1 MQHQVNTTRQNLFF
15 EHLSPGI
22 GVGFPV
28 PKDWLPITTF
38 PLLIVVGMTGVGKST
53 ITKALAEEGLDFTL
67 LPNRRALTE
76 RLIIAPML
84 KMQEKLMQPSCRI
97 KRLAYTRL
105 YREYFPGGMG
115 HILASLHINPQQVNS
130 MLVFDSLRG
139 ENEVCYADK
148 ALKNAKFVM
157 LTAPSIVRLERL
169 LKRHDPFDRISN
181 QELEENRQIIPEAL
195 TNFASLGVPEASAY
209 FTPKEE
215 QEILELVSKQV
226 VTGVELREKLKI
238 FVEESQNYESVPT
251 KQILEAMDTSD
262 RSLIID
268 TIASPQESAKVI
280 ISRLY
285 KSVNIKTDK

>member
-1 MQHQVNTTRQNLFF
+1 MQQLVNITRQNLFF
-15 EHLSPGI
+15 EHLSPGV

-38 PLLIVVGMTGVGKST
+38 PLLIIVGMTGVGKST

-84 KMQEKLMQPSCRI
+84 KMEEKVVQPHCRI
-97 KRLAYTRL
+97 QRLTYARL

-139 ENEVCYADK
+139 VNEVCYAAK
-148 ALKNAKFVM
+148 ALENAKFVM
-157 LTAPSIVRLERL
+157 LTSPNMVRLERL
-169 LKRHDPFDRISN
+169 LQRHDPFDQIAN
-181 QELEENRQIIPEAL
+181 QNLEDNRQIFPEAL
-195 TNFASLGVPEASAY
+195 TNFASLGVPEACNY

-215 QEILELVSKQV
+215 REILELVKKQV
-226 VTGVELREKLKI
+226 VTDVEFRDKLKI
-238 FVEESQNYESVPT
+238 FVEESQNYDSVGT

-268 TIASPQESAKVI
+268 TIDSPQQSAKAI

-285 KSVNIKTDK
+285 KSVDIKINQ